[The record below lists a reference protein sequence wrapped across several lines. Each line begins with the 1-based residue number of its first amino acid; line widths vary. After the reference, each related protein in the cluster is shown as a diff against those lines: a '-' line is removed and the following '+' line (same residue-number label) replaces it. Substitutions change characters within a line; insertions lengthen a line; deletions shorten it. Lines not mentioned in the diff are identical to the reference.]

1 MKNTY
6 SSLDKKVIENSEKTL
21 AQLKNQNI
29 VEFSTQLITIL
40 KSNSIEIDN
49 NLKISLILYLKRSLK
64 EKIEKEE
71 INKIQ
76 CEQLIQQFII
86 ILVFPSLTKNQL
98 DNLSEVFTMIIEICT
113 EDILIGIIKYI
124 NKEISSMPL
133 GSFNGVMSILESII
147 KSKSITKKNFVLI
160 LGTALEMACSM
171 VDNLY
176 IEYEK
181 LNLNTNLEDYL
192 KLNEMFGNSFEFFF
206 QGNFKSFKRFQI
218 KDNKLDNLFFKM
230 FIVGAKLLVN
240 IKSNNNNKIIS
251 WIDQEKIDKNINT
264 MKIKVFRYINLQL
277 NTFGDLILDQNK
289 INICDQ
295 LTKIILADL
304 GWIIMNKYSNLMK
317 LETEDENNSYYDHN
331 YSLLIAY
338 MFIYLKRILGKDNFI
353 KEYTQQ
359 FNDLYKNILLPL
371 LILTNLE
378 EEIALDNDSVNGYFI
393 DIDDILNDN
402 KEKKIKS
409 TVAGLIKVFYQKN
422 NLSNTFLIKYTLGLL
437 ELILTGNNEIQNNKD
452 IFNENDII
460 IVLFKAY
467 SKEKITTA
475 LFLVLNLLSE
485 VDSKNN
491 FANIAYLRD
500 FFERIFE
507 SCCKINNVLLKHQI
521 IIFISNYATRFY
533 ESDTDVF
540 ENKILYLYNCLFDT
554 QYSLISN
561 SASEAIQHFFDK
573 KYKNDPNIKNTL
585 LKAAIKNGQ
594 NFEYHIANIQV
605 SNFFD
610 VLYQIL
616 LNFDK
621 LDNDFFI
628 QIFTK
633 ICKRINVKEERH
645 RRLKFKVKK
654 EKNKAKKRAIQQ
666 TNLNDYNI
674 IINKCFNI
682 IRMLMD
688 SKIFVEKNLTQI
700 EEALTPLVA
709 YMDDPSKI
717 DFDED
722 IISIMYYLITHNQ
735 KLTKLSLDLIQYLY
749 KYCEKIQGLLLD
761 MYELI
766 NAYLAYGTD
775 FILSNEVYLNGIYKV
790 FEEGIKNTKY
800 KNSPLHS
807 CLLIQTW
814 IINCSKIPEKI
825 VENLINIILQNIN
838 EIMKEY
844 NKSKSLGEDDY
855 NFLGFVT
862 TILSGLINY
871 PNIIISALTRTNNA
885 NSLKYWLKIIDDVDE
900 PGFEYEIKIII
911 YSLCM
916 IIKKGIIKNDI
927 NDLLNMSIDL
937 LKTQEYNSK
946 YEIRK
951 NERKKIRIN
960 FEDDSEQSDED
971 KEDEDEKN
979 EYNEIKDLIEKTIN
993 PIKNMDEF
1001 KIFNELLLYLKNN
1014 ENSVYSNWEKTLDEK
1029 RKALVNKLFGT
1040 KRINITEGEKNF
1052 QVPRRIVSIKRPSN
1066 NNQ

>member
-1 MKNTY
+1 
-6 SSLDKKVIENSEKTL
+6 
-21 AQLKNQNI
+21 
-29 VEFSTQLITIL
+29 
-40 KSNSIEIDN
+40 
-49 NLKISLILYLKRSLK
+49 
-64 EKIEKEE
+64 
-71 INKIQ
+71 
-76 CEQLIQQFII
+76 
-86 ILVFPSLTKNQL
+86 
-98 DNLSEVFTMIIEICT
+98 
-113 EDILIGIIKYI
+113 
-124 NKEISSMPL
+124 MPL

-171 VDNLY
+171 IDNLY

-206 QGNFKSFKRFQI
+206 QGNFKSFGGFKI

-521 IIFISNYATRFY
+521 ILFISNYATRFY

-561 SASEAIQHFFDK
+561 SASEAI
-573 KYKNDPNIKNTL
+573 
-585 LKAAIKNGQ
+585 
-594 NFEYHIANIQV
+594 
-605 SNFFD
+605 
-610 VLYQIL
+610 
-616 LNFDK
+616 
-621 LDNDFFI
+621 
-628 QIFTK
+628 
-633 ICKRINVKEERH
+633 
-645 RRLKFKVKK
+645 
-654 EKNKAKKRAIQQ
+654 
-666 TNLNDYNI
+666 
-674 IINKCFNI
+674 
-682 IRMLMD
+682 
-688 SKIFVEKNLTQI
+688 
-700 EEALTPLVA
+700 
-709 YMDDPSKI
+709 
-717 DFDED
+717 
-722 IISIMYYLITHNQ
+722 
-735 KLTKLSLDLIQYLY
+735 
-749 KYCEKIQGLLLD
+749 
-761 MYELI
+761 
-766 NAYLAYGTD
+766 
-775 FILSNEVYLNGIYKV
+775 
-790 FEEGIKNTKY
+790 
-800 KNSPLHS
+800 
-807 CLLIQTW
+807 
-814 IINCSKIPEKI
+814 
-825 VENLINIILQNIN
+825 
-838 EIMKEY
+838 
-844 NKSKSLGEDDY
+844 
-855 NFLGFVT
+855 
-862 TILSGLINY
+862 
-871 PNIIISALTRTNNA
+871 
-885 NSLKYWLKIIDDVDE
+885 
-900 PGFEYEIKIII
+900 
-911 YSLCM
+911 
-916 IIKKGIIKNDI
+916 
-927 NDLLNMSIDL
+927 
-937 LKTQEYNSK
+937 
-946 YEIRK
+946 
-951 NERKKIRIN
+951 
-960 FEDDSEQSDED
+960 
-971 KEDEDEKN
+971 
-979 EYNEIKDLIEKTIN
+979 
-993 PIKNMDEF
+993 
-1001 KIFNELLLYLKNN
+1001 
-1014 ENSVYSNWEKTLDEK
+1014 
-1029 RKALVNKLFGT
+1029 
-1040 KRINITEGEKNF
+1040 
-1052 QVPRRIVSIKRPSN
+1052 
-1066 NNQ
+1066 